1 MSVKHSEQYDRWM
14 YRNAELGVMI
24 VALVGE
30 HALRNYLAKKHNILV
45 MPVMLTLLVS
55 RLGIEAAG
63 MYIAYLID
71 GKDGMDAW
79 LEFSDNTF
87 SHFLLVPN
95 PLSLFQMTLGSVDTL
110 SRHYLVNPTI
120 STVRDISRDPRA
132 NVLPDFARNVT
143 KHFVG
148 NLFVRTLRSPQFRFI

>member
-1 MSVKHSEQYDRWM
+1 MSKEFDRWM
-14 YRNAELGVMI
+14 ERNAELGVMI
-24 VALVGE
+24 IALVGE

-55 RLGIEAAG
+55 RLGVEAAG

-87 SHFLLVPN
+87 SDYLLVPN
-95 PLSLFQMTLGSVDTL
+95 PLKLFQMTLGSVDII
-110 SRHYLVNPTI
+110 SRHYLVNPTLD
-120 STVRDISRDPRA
+120 TARDISRDPRA
-132 NVLPDFARNVT
+132 NVLPYFARNVT
-143 KHFVG
+143 KHFVS

>member
-1 MSVKHSEQYDRWM
+1 MSKDFDRWM
-14 YRNAELGVMI
+14 ERNAELGVMI
-24 VALVGE
+24 IALVGE

-55 RLGIEAAG
+55 RLGVEAAG

-87 SHFLLVPN
+87 SDYLLVPN
-95 PLSLFQMTLGSVDTL
+95 PLKLFQMTLGSVDTL
-110 SRHYLVNPTI
+110 SRHYLVNPTLDTI
-120 STVRDISRDPRA
+120 TAISRDPRA
-132 NVLPDFARNVT
+132 NVLPHFARNVT
-143 KHFVG
+143 KHYFG
-148 NLFVRTLRSPQFRFI
+148 NLFDRTLRSPQFRFI